1 MHLNI
6 FLQSVNLSLLASSE
20 AALNTLLHTKT
31 ISMRVKIQNSDKLYR
46 EQTSM
51 LELIQKKSCNFYVN
65 QILLDN
71 QYDNL
76 SEIDLY
82 DSVQEDAKALIKTFN
97 FNKIQLEAVQLLHY
111 L

>member
-6 FLQSVNLSLLASSE
+6 FLQSVNLSLLVSSE
-20 AALNTLLHTKT
+20 AALDMLLHTKI
-31 ISMRVKIQNSDKLYR
+31 ISVRVKIQNTDKLYR
-46 EQTSM
+46 EQTST
-51 LELIQKKSCNFYVN
+51 LESIQKKSCNFYIN

-82 DSVQEDAKALIKTFN
+82 DSVQENAEALIKTFN
-97 FNKIQLEAVQLLHY
+97 FNE
-111 L
+111 

>member
-1 MHLNI
+1 MYFNI
-6 FLQSVNLSLLASSE
+6 LLQSVNLSLLISSE
-20 AALNTLLHTKT
+20 AALDVLLHAKT
-31 ISMRVKIQNSDKLYR
+31 IFMRVKIQNSDKLYR

-51 LELIQKKSCNFYVN
+51 LESIQKKSCNFYIN

-82 DSVQEDAKALIKTFN
+82 DSVQENVKTLIKTFN
-97 FNKIQLEAVQLLHY
+97 FNKI
-111 L
+111 